1 MMKSDTDIIIAGG
14 GPVGL
19 YLAGR
24 LIQLGISCKVLE
36 KRNSID
42 QHSKSLGIHPVS
54 LELFEKAGIVDSFLK
69 EGLKIK
75 KGIAFW
81 NSEKLGEISF
91 DNCPPPFNYIVALP
105 QWKTE
110 AILEEWVQEL
120 DENVLIRGAKV
131 NDISQ
136 NKDFVEV
143 FFDQNGIQNSLK
155 SRLLIG
161 CDGKNSFVR
170 RSLNIKFIGEAYPDS
185 YIMGDFE
192 ENTDFG
198 SDAAVYLH
206 QDGLIESFPL
216 PNHQRRWVVKT
227 EDYIDDPTVS
237 QLISLIKQRIEHN
250 LEGVENF
257 MMSSFGVQQY
267 SAETYHKGNILI
279 AGDAAHVVSPI
290 GGQGMNLGW
299 LDAEEAVSVIRRS
312 LKNPTSKDNLLQ
324 EFSNQRKKIAR
335 QVAKRAEMN
344 MHLGRKE
351 TSNLLYKSIL
361 KVALNSR
368 MNQLFAKV
376 FTMRGLGKWW
386 I

>member
-1 MMKSDTDIIIAGG
+1 MTNPDTDIVIVGG

-24 LIQLGISCKVLE
+24 LIQNGISCKVLE
-36 KRNSID
+36 KRAEID

-54 LELFEKAGIVDSFLK
+54 LELFEKAGIVNSFLH

-81 NSEKLGEISF
+81 NAEKIGEISF
-91 DNCPPPFNYIVALP
+91 EKCPPPFTYILALP

-110 AILEEWVQEL
+110 AILEEWTQNL
-120 DENVLIRGAKV
+120 DPNVLIRGAEVK
-131 NDISQ
+131 NITQ
-136 NKDFVEV
+136 TKDSVEV
-143 FFDQNGIQNSLK
+143 LFDQNGTQKNLK
-155 SRLLIG
+155 SRFLIG
-161 CDGKNSFVR
+161 CDGKNSIVR
-170 RSLNIKFIGEAYPDS
+170 KLCDIKFIGEAYPDC

-192 ENTDFG
+192 DNTKFG

-206 QDGLIESFPL
+206 KDGLIESFPL
-216 PNHQRRWVVKT
+216 PTHQRRWVVKT
-227 EDYIDDPTVS
+227 DDYVDDPTAF
-237 QLISLIKQRIEHN
+237 QLISLIKQRIQHK
-250 LEGVENF
+250 LDGVENF

-267 SAETYHKGNILI
+267 SAETYNKENVLLV
-279 AGDAAHVVSPI
+279 GDAAHVVSPI

-299 LDAEEAVSVIRRS
+299 LDAEETVSVIIKS
-312 LKNPTSKDNLLQ
+312 VEDNSSQNRLFQ
-324 EFSNQRKKIAR
+324 EYSSQSKKIAK

-351 TSNLLYKSIL
+351 TSNLFYKSML
-361 KVALNSR
+361 KIALNTGLKR
-368 MNQLFAKV
+368 LFANI

>member
-1 MMKSDTDIIIAGG
+1 MKKRDTDIIIVGG

-24 LIQLGISCKVLE
+24 LIQTGISCKVLE
-36 KRNSID
+36 KRTEID

-54 LELFEKAGIVDSFLK
+54 LELFEKAGIVDPFLD

-91 DNCPPPFNYIVALP
+91 KKCPPPFPYILALP

-120 DENVLIRGAKV
+120 DKNVLIRGANV
-131 NDISQ
+131 NEIAQ
-136 NKDFVEV
+136 KKDLVEIL
-143 FFDQNGIQNSLK
+143 FHQNGVEYSLT
-155 SRLLIG
+155 SRFLIG

-170 RSLNIKFIGEAYPDS
+170 KSCGIKFVGKAYPDC

-192 ENTDFG
+192 DSTELG

-206 QDGLIESFPL
+206 AEGLIESFPL
-216 PNHQRRWVVKT
+216 PNNHRRWVVKT
-227 EDYIDDPTVS
+227 DQFMDDSTPV
-237 QLISLIKQRIEHN
+237 QLILLIKQRIQHN
-250 LEGVENF
+250 LDGVENF
-257 MMSSFGVQQY
+257 MVSSFGVQQY
-267 SAETYHKGNILI
+267 SAETYHQKNILL

-299 LDAEEAVSVIRRS
+299 LDAEDLVSIIVYS
-312 LKNPTSKDNLLQ
+312 LKNPSSPNKLFQ
-324 EFSNQRKKIAR
+324 EYSNKRKKIAK

-351 TSNLLYKSIL
+351 TSNLFYKSIL
-361 KVALNSR
+361 KVVLNTR
-368 MNQLFAKV
+368 LNRFLAKV
-376 FTMRGLGKWW
+376 FTMRGLGNWW
-386 I
+386 V